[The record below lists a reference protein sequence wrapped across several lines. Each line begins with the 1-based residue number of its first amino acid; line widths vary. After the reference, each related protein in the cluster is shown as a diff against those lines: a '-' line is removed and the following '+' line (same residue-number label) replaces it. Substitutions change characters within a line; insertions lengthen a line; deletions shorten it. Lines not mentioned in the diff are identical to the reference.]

1 MSAITRLDGVL
12 ETISKTQA
20 NMGALQNRLT
30 ASISNL
36 SNQSLMTEGAIG
48 RVMDT
53 NFASE
58 MALLTKTM
66 ILSDAANYVLSG
78 AQINKSNLLK
88 LL

>member
-1 MSAITRLDGVL
+1 MTRLDSVL

-53 NFASE
+53 NFSAE
-58 MALLTKTM
+58 MAQLTKAM
-66 ILSDAANYVLSG
+66 ILSDCRKIRIVRSTN
-78 AQINKSNLLK
+78 Q
-88 LL
+88 